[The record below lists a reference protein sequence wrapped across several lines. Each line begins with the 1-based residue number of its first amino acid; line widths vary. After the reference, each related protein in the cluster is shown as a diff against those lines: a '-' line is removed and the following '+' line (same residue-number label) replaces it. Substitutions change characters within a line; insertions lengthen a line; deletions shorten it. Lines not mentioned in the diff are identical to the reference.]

1 MTDAANPGGYP
12 SRSYAWT
19 VVAILIATAVLSY
32 TDRQVL
38 SLLVDPIRAELHIT
52 DNEVSLLLG
61 TAFAVVYGVAGIPL
75 GWLADRTSRRNL
87 IFAGVL
93 VWSVGTLACGLS
105 HSFGQLFAARIVVG
119 TGEAVLSPAAISL
132 ISDYFPPSRRGTA
145 VGFFLSGI
153 AMGIGV
159 AILIGGGVLH
169 LVERGVLTGTPL
181 ASQPAWRLVLLMIG
195 APGLLWA
202 FTILLIREP
211 ARRATE
217 PSDDAPRAGAT
228 ARAEATR
235 SGEVAP
241 HGGAQ
246 TGQFAEATRPAELAP
261 HGGARAGQFAG
272 TTRPAEAAPH
282 RGAPAGQFAEATRS
296 GEVAPHGGAQA
307 EQFAEATR
315 PAELAPHRGAPA
327 GQFAGTTR
335 SGEVAPH
342 GGAQAEQFA
351 EATRPAE
358 LAPHGPVPPP
368 PSWRSTVV
376 SRTVPVYLVVA
387 MASLVDNAV
396 GGWAP
401 TLLMRE
407 FGKDPAE
414 VGVQLGLVLTAGF
427 GGGVLIGGWL
437 ADRGRWAYKL
447 GVCLA
452 SSLLILPV
460 SLLINVPQ
468 FNVVFLS
475 IPLYFALSG
484 TVTAC
489 GFSAILD
496 VVPNRSRGLAMAIS
510 FFLNVALGAGIGPTA
525 VSQASEHVFGSNAG
539 LGPAI
544 TLTVAAGYAIAVVA
558 LIVALLRFRA
568 RILSPGNA

>member
-38 SLLVDPIRAELHIT
+38 SLLVDPIRADLHIT

-105 HSFGQLFAARIVVG
+105 QSFRQLFAARIVVG

-169 LVERGVLTGTPL
+169 LVESGVLAGTPL

-202 FTILLIREP
+202 FAILLIREP

-217 PSDDAPRAGAT
+217 PSDDARPT
-228 ARAEATR
+228 DT
-235 SGEVAP
+235 AP
-241 HGGAQ
+241 HG
-246 TGQFAEATRPAELAP
+246 L
-261 HGGARAGQFAG
+261 
-272 TTRPAEAAPH
+272 
-282 RGAPAGQFAEATRS
+282 
-296 GEVAPHGGAQA
+296 
-307 EQFAEATR
+307 
-315 PAELAPHRGAPA
+315 
-327 GQFAGTTR
+327 
-335 SGEVAPH
+335 
-342 GGAQAEQFA
+342 
-351 EATRPAE
+351 
-358 LAPHGPVPPP
+358 VPPH

-447 GVCLA
+447 GVCLV
-452 SSLLILPV
+452 SSSLILPV